1 MFDCGVRFLF
11 RGNNMIE
18 KAVGDGVFGEPW
30 LMDGVSSL
38 G

>member
-1 MFDCGVRFLF
+1 
-11 RGNNMIE
+11 MIE